1 MTCEEATRRHP
12 GFDANYFRRL
22 CLHGQW
28 LRSKYSTHESI
39 PVAEQCRALFG
50 KKVGKYWMIPVEE
63 LDRYFLPVNSEARN
77 QPYRRRLTSYIN
89 RSPVISTGND
99 TRKRDE
105 AGRFC
110 NDEAWTWCLLQIWL
124 LRVFPCQRQPVIGG
138 YARKQ
143 AKTTFKRRIET
154 IRPVPI
160 SRVPAF
166 QTGNCW
172 RFLI

>member
-1 MTCEEATRRHP
+1 MKQDSAVKGKKGHKVIPVTMTCEEATRRHP

-110 NDEAWTWCLLQIWL
+110 NDEA
-124 LRVFPCQRQPVIGG
+124 
-138 YARKQ
+138 
-143 AKTTFKRRIET
+143 
-154 IRPVPI
+154 
-160 SRVPAF
+160 
-166 QTGNCW
+166 
-172 RFLI
+172 